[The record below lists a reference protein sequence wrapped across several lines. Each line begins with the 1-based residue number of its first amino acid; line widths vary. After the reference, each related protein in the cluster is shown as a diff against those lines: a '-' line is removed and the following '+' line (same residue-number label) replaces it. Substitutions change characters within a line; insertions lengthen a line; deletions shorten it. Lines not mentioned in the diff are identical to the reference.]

1 MTEQK
6 RRLSKRHTQCLA
18 DDMGM
23 PMEVA
28 APAMIVYRSTGIG
41 IFGVVGRWVG
51 MPLEK
56 IALFMNSSQV
66 SGSGQLGQAIKLTF
80 EKGVTAPWRVVGP
93 ASIVAWFL
101 QYSVMGAAFQ
111 TFDAL
116 LSKALKCD
124 TVYYGN
130 DLMTPPSKAKA
141 PTDDPT
147 LPVRTVFKSLLAPA
161 CAGMLESFVAN
172 RAEVQRYYG
181 IEKMAQIE
189 GRLSWNALYRAC
201 APGYFPN
208 AMRNIV
214 MCNTSFLVTP
224 VRAPPARAAPLCR
237 AATTPPPRRRAHRTS
252 PHLTASPR
260 RPLSQVLFKHFY
272 PQERKSQ
279 QSLFWFGLGVN
290 IFFGN
295 IIAITQQALWGRS
308 LDYCAV
314 DGGRN
319 INYGAVVRD
328 GLRTDGIAAFFT
340 FPKWATRVLMN
351 APVQGTLPWF
361 YNQVLPRGE
370 KPFLAVLKPALG
382 VFGYK

>member
-1 MTEQK
+1 
-6 RRLSKRHTQCLA
+6 
-18 DDMGM
+18 
-23 PMEVA
+23 
-28 APAMIVYRSTGIG
+28 
-41 IFGVVGRWVG
+41 
-51 MPLEK
+51 
-56 IALFMNSSQV
+56 
-66 SGSGQLGQAIKLTF
+66 
-80 EKGVTAPWRVVGP
+80 
-93 ASIVAWFL
+93 
-101 QYSVMGAAFQ
+101 MGAAQ

-201 APGYFPN
+201 APGPLERD
-208 AMRNIV
+208 AQHRDV
-214 MCNTSFLVTP
+214 QHLLP
-224 VRAPPARAAPLCR
+224 RHGARRARAAPRRR
-237 AATTPPPRRRAHRTS
+237 AATTPPPRRAAAPRP

-260 RPLSQVLFKHFY
+260 RPLSQVLFKHFD

-295 IIAITQQALWGRS
+295 IIAILQALWGRS

-319 INYGAVVRD
+319 INYAD

-340 FPKWATRVLMN
+340 FPAGDARADERAGAGHAALVLQPG
-351 APVQGTLPWF
+351 AAEGREF
-361 YNQVLPRGE
+361 S
-370 KPFLAVLKPALG
+370 LAVLKPALG

>member
-1 MTEQK
+1 YAATHPFDANARAILPAPLSLTPLAAFPVKSGKMTEQK

-41 IFGVVGRWVG
+41 IFGVFGRWVG

-224 VRAPPARAAPLCR
+224 
-237 AATTPPPRRRAHRTS
+237 
-252 PHLTASPR
+252 
-260 RPLSQVLFKHFY
+260 
-272 PQERKSQ
+272 
-279 QSLFWFGLGVN
+279 
-290 IFFGN
+290 
-295 IIAITQQALWGRS
+295 
-308 LDYCAV
+308 
-314 DGGRN
+314 
-319 INYGAVVRD
+319 
-328 GLRTDGIAAFFT
+328 
-340 FPKWATRVLMN
+340 
-351 APVQGTLPWF
+351 
-361 YNQVLPRGE
+361 
-370 KPFLAVLKPALG
+370 
-382 VFGYK
+382 